1 MTNWISVRRVPRT
14 LAALAVLGLALAAAP
29 RASAQTAATGP
40 QTYASTLSHAQVSY
54 PSATEVVITMQA
66 TGNLPGL
73 LTLTLNH
80 DAGSTDVT
88 SATWALAVS
97 YAQYSALPAG
107 TTSDDP
113 DAQPMTLVNEGTLG
127 GKLTGATLVTDA
139 NGAIVGVSGAQL
151 FIVSGSLQFDG
162 AAGGGSMQATG
173 FADFAT
179 SSGTLSLNF

>member
-1 MTNWISVRRVPRT
+1 MSNWIPSRRLSRVV
-14 LAALAVLGLALAAAP
+14 AVLAVFGLAFVAAP
-29 RASAQTAATGP
+29 GASAQTPATGP
-40 QTYASTLSHAQVSY
+40 QTYSSNLTHAQVSY
-54 PSATEVVITMQA
+54 PSATQTVITMQA
-66 TGNLPGL
+66 TGDLPGL

-80 DAGSTDVT
+80 DAGSTAVT
-88 SATWALAVS
+88 TATWALAVA

-107 TTSDDP
+107 TTTDDP

-127 GKLTGATLVTDA
+127 GTLSGGTLVLDA
-139 NGAIVGVSGAQL
+139 NGAVVGLSGAQL

>member
-1 MTNWISVRRVPRT
+1 MTISVWIRRSVRT
-14 LAALAVLGLALAAAP
+14 TGWLALLGLMVGLTPVRAAQ
-29 RASAQTAATGP
+29 AQTAGP
-40 QTYASTLSHAQVSY
+40 QTYVSDLSHAQVSY
-54 PSATEVVITMQA
+54 PSATQVVITMQA
-66 TGNLPGL
+66 VGALPGL

-80 DAGSTDVT
+80 DAGSTAVT
-88 SATWALAVS
+88 SATWALAVA
-97 YAQYSALPAG
+97 YAQYSPLPAG

-113 DAQPMTLVNEGTLG
+113 DAQAMTLVNEGTLG
-127 GKLTGATLVTDA
+127 GKLTGATLVVDS
-139 NGAIVGVSGAQL
+139 NGAVVGVSGAQL